1 MFASVIGVAMVTV
14 LGSLSALY
22 ACRLTLFLSS
32 LAGYSRGCLD
42 KSESSLIMVIA
53 PSLNLPRANGTHIV
67 SQTGV
72 IQVMNLY

>member
-1 MFASVIGVAMVTV
+1 VFAAVAGVAVATV
-14 LGSLSALY
+14 LGSLSVLY
-22 ACRLTLFLSS
+22 ACKLTLFLSS
-32 LAGYSRGCLD
+32 LAGYSQDLD

-72 IQVMNLY
+72 IQVMNLH